1 MKPHAR
7 IHLRLRLAASLV
19 ALTAIE
25 PGVAADTWET
35 IGRDRDR
42 EVQIDRSTI
51 LQSDGSTKVAWAR
64 IVLSPAEAEKEG
76 YASIKALNRF
86 DCFNRSFN
94 TVKRVYLDAQ
104 NLVLREDAVVDQRP
118 VLAARNSIDER
129 LWREICNPGGSPAG
143 GASLQSLAEEASKA
157 AASAAASAQAARTP
171 TPAPPRTPTPVRTP
185 TPRPSPTVAAAPTAT
200 PTPLPA
206 PTPSPTPTNAP
217 IVAPAPLDMAERTPP
232 LTPSPSATP
241 ASKPQDEPQRLS
253 PSPTPR
259 PAPTPRVAR
268 SEREP
273 KAPARK
279 PVTQAARAP
288 SPAWSFSGDTGPLVW
303 GMMRPEWRVCAD
315 GRRQSPI
322 DLDGALEV
330 ELEPVVFSYHP
341 SRFRVLDTD
350 QTLVVQLEDRDLH
363 ARVRGERYV
372 LEQLR
377 FQHPVLERI
386 DGLQPDMA
394 VQLHH
399 RSESG
404 RMLIVQVL
412 MVAGETP
419 SDFVSTVWGNL
430 ALERNAAYRPGVELD
445 LAQLIPADPSHYLYA
460 GSLTTPPCTEG
471 VTWVV
476 MRTPHAFSA
485 AQRDVYARMFPVSA
499 RPPQPVHDRRV
510 LLGR

>member
-1 MKPHAR
+1 MKPTSHFR
-7 IHLRLRLAASLV
+7 HAASLV
-19 ALTAIE
+19 ALLVLAS
-25 PGVAADTWET
+25 GVAAEPWET

-76 YASIKALNRF
+76 YASIKAMNRF

-104 NLVLREDAVVDQRP
+104 NLVLREDAVLDQRP

-129 LWREICNPGGSPAG
+129 LWREICNPGGTPGG
-143 GASLQSLAEEASKA
+143 GASLQNLAQEAGKA
-157 AASAAASAQAARTP
+157 AAAAALPEAAKTPTRAPTPARTP
-171 TPAPPRTPTPVRTP
+171 A
-185 TPRPSPTVAAAPTAT
+185 PRPSPTPVATPVVTQAAAPVTPTVAPTPRVASTPMPTPRAT
-200 PTPLPA
+200 PVPTPLPQA
-206 PTPSPTPTNAP
+206 
-217 IVAPAPLDMAERTPP
+217 APAEARY
-232 LTPSPSATP
+232 ATP
-241 ASKPQDEPQRLS
+241 
-253 PSPTPR
+253 PR
-259 PAPTPRVAR
+259 PAPTPRVVR
-268 SEREP
+268 SERDP
-273 KAPARK
+273 KTPARQPATK
-279 PVTQAARAP
+279 AAGAP
-288 SPAWSFSGDTGPLVW
+288 SPAWSFSGNTGPYVW
-303 GMMRPEWRVCAD
+303 GMMRPEWRTCAD

-330 ELEPVVFSYHP
+330 ELDPVVFSYRP

-350 QTLVVQLEDRDLH
+350 QTLVVQLEDREMV
-363 ARVRGERYV
+363 AQVRGERYF

-404 RMLIVQVL
+404 RMLIVQVM

-419 SDFVSTVWGNL
+419 SAFVQTVWNNL

-445 LAQLIPADPSHYLYA
+445 LAQLIPADPSHYLYI

-476 MRTPHAFSA
+476 MRTPHALSA
-485 AQRDVYARMFPVSA
+485 AQRDLYARMFPVSA

>member
-1 MKPHAR
+1 MKPISRH
-7 IHLRLRLAASLV
+7 RLAVSLV
-19 ALTAIE
+19 ALSVAA
-25 PGVAADTWET
+25 PGMAADTWET

-76 YASIKALNRF
+76 YASIKAMNRF

-104 NLVLREDAVVDQRP
+104 NLVLREDVVLDQRP

-129 LWREICNPGGSPAG
+129 LWREICNPGGSPGG

-157 AASAAASAQAARTP
+157 AASAAASPQAARTP
-171 TPAPPRTPTPVRTP
+171 TPAPTRTPTPARTP
-185 TPRPSPTVAAAPTAT
+185 TPRPTPVATPAATPSPAALPAPIIAPPVATPAPRATPAPPPMRT
-200 PTPLPA
+200 PTPRVTPA
-206 PTPSPTPTNAP
+206 PEPRAEPPRAR
-217 IVAPAPLDMAERTPP
+217 PA
-232 LTPSPSATP
+232 
-241 ASKPQDEPQRLS
+241 Q
-253 PSPTPR
+253 TPR
-259 PAPTPRVAR
+259 PAPSAR
-268 SEREP
+268 
-273 KAPARK
+273 PAREERK
-279 PVTQAARAP
+279 PATQATRAP
-288 SPAWSFSGDTGPLVW
+288 SPAWSFSGNTGPYVW

-330 ELEPVVFSYHP
+330 ELEPVVFSYRP

-350 QTLVVQLEDRDLH
+350 QTLVVQLEDRELH
-363 ARVRGERYV
+363 AQVRGERYF

-419 SDFVSTVWGNL
+419 SDFVRTVWGNL

-445 LAQLIPADPSHYLYA
+445 LAQLVPADPSHYLYT